1 MDAGLFFLLPEKALR
16 RIFLSFGVFV
26 IFTLYQS
33 FIYGQTFDGQGGL
46 PFPPSGTTGQ
56 TSSIAN
62 VSGVGILGGCK
73 IIENVTIDLNHTWT
87 GDIALFLI
95 APDGTWLELSS
106 GNGAAGDNY
115 KITVFTDNASTN
127 IVSGAPPYN
136 GDFKP
141 EGRQNTNYFP
151 APYNNGPAPGTF
163 TFENTFTGVNADGD
177 WTLFLNDWVPADIGF
192 LNAWS
197 ITFGDNGTTLNVDA
211 GDDVT
216 VCPGSNPV
224 ILSATPN
231 SASLYNYSWS
241 NNTGTP
247 FTTVNPNGISTLP
260 PITTTYTVTVTSASG
275 NCSGTDEVTVNVE
288 PAPDPGL
295 VTMTAAPPI
304 ICGGNPSIITFTIA
318 TSGNWI
324 FNLVASNA
332 SGNTNLVYN
341 VNGTSADIPVAPS
354 ITTTYTL
361 NSVSDLATG
370 CVFELPNPIE
380 ITIEVGSPPQFNIQG
395 PPDICEG
402 ESFDLEDLVTLFSG
416 TTVTYHDDSP
426 PSIFNEISSVVTPT
440 ASTLYTLLFEKD
452 GCTVPINVLLNVL
465 PSGPGPDF
473 DDAEICEDA
482 VINLTT
488 LLNPAIPGTFSGNNV
503 SGNNFTGS
511 NTGNF
516 TVLFTPNNLC
526 LDESQAEITVNP
538 NIIYTLE
545 TSTLCETDPLLD
557 LGDLAD
563 PNFPLGSWSGPGVSG
578 NFFDPNNLSGF
589 ITLTFTPDYECA
601 LPKNTII
608 EVDPAAEPVLTGAV
622 VCEDGPAISLGPLQ
636 DPVFPNGTWSGD
648 GVVSGTSFDPTGL
661 LGDILLTFTPD
672 DYCTQPASVIITV
685 NALQTPDMDGSDV
698 CELETSFDLTNLEDP
713 FYTGGNW
720 NGPAVTV
727 NIFNASIASGD
738 VVLTYQAPGLC
749 TLPVDVTMSVVNS
762 VQPDLD
768 TETWCE
774 ASGVLDLTTLEDPA
788 YTTGTWS
795 GDGVSGNLF
804 NPLGEIGFNIITF
817 TSNEYCIEPAT
828 TTIEVEPGGEPDLG
842 IIELCANGPVFD
854 LTLLEDPSY
863 PNGEWSGTGVNG
875 TGFDPNN
882 LSGEINL
889 SYQAAGCVFEATTI
903 VTVNQVET
911 PVLSFDNICENSG
924 LYNLALVQDPAFPT
938 GTWSG
943 PGVNNNFLD
952 PEGQNGNIIL
962 TFTSDEACTLPA
974 LTGMTINT
982 APTAVN
988 VVTECQP
995 GNATYTVTFTIE
1007 GGDEPS
1013 YIVNGSPSGNVFT
1026 SAPITSATD
1035 FSFTIND
1042 ANNCLP
1048 QLLQGNKNCNCFT
1061 NAGTMGNTTQLSRIC
1076 VNQNFSA
1083 VFNNNASLE
1092 EDTLL
1097 FVFHDNAGPTLGN
1110 VLAIQDN
1117 PVFAFPAGAQLNTTY
1132 YVSSVA
1138 GNALGNFIDPSDP
1151 CFSVAPGAPVQFYD
1165 ITATA
1170 NGPNALCSNDTLRF
1184 DLNVNA
1190 ELPATLYLSYQFANK
1205 TVYDTLIAFTN
1216 PYPAVLVPSVWGATP
1231 GNVVV
1236 TVDKIKDVQCERS
1249 GLNTSLNFVLNPK
1262 RETTIQP
1269 TLCKGSQ
1276 LIVNGIIYDENKPS
1290 GVEIVPS
1297 GLAGVCDSVIQVN
1310 LKYYPEAR
1318 GNARPVVCQGDQIVL
1333 FGETFDV
1340 NRPTGNLVLTGLAAN
1355 GCDSL
1360 LDVAIQLV
1368 QPSRSAIDTT
1378 LCAGTAAT
1386 ILGVTFDES
1395 HVSDTI
1401 TLSRANVNGCDSL
1414 VEVRVSFRDIVEN
1427 TYRQQYCA
1435 GTVVTIGGVNFD
1447 SNNSKDTLTIAGLA
1461 GACDTLAFI
1470 DLQFI
1475 PSPVTNYT
1483 ATICEGE
1490 TVVINGNTYNE
1501 NKTSG
1506 TEVFVGVT
1514 ALGCDSIVN
1523 IALTILPKSRS
1534 KVEVTLCP
1542 GETIT
1547 VNGVVYD
1554 ENKSSGLETLAGGA
1568 VNGCDSLIE
1577 VSISFYPQKV
1587 DTLRK
1592 DLLPND
1598 SLVVDGVVFKLGK
1611 TSGLV
1616 PYLPGT
1622 INGCDSA
1629 TFVVVRIINN
1639 NYQNVDITTLA
1650 PTCPGDQNGSL
1661 TIKAIE
1667 GCLISTLI
1675 IDGVNYGQISLPFV
1689 LDDLKPGSY
1698 EVSLSSAD
1706 GCSFN
1711 QSYTVLPATQP
1722 IPFVLSPA
1730 SQNVYYGEDTPL
1742 NLIINPVPETIQWE
1756 PANLLSCNDC
1766 LNPTVLQPSANTDFT
1781 LSLQDEKGCQQTAV
1795 FRLIIEEKD
1804 PDIIFPNVLSSQS
1817 SGNNQWVIQSGDGYT
1832 IQAVS
1837 IFDRWGSKVFSTEK
1851 IDSPVS
1857 WDGTYNGQQ
1866 LVPGVYTYAIKVEY
1880 RNGKTE
1886 QLIGDI
1892 TIIR

>member
-1 MDAGLFFLLPEKALR
+1 MDAGLFFLLPEKALK
-16 RIFLSFGVFV
+16 RIFFSFGVFV
-26 IFTLYQS
+26 IFTFYQPV
-33 FIYGQTFDGQGGL
+33 ILAQTFNGQGGL
-46 PFPPSGTTGQ
+46 PFPPTGTTGQ

-87 GDIALFLI
+87 GDIALFII

-106 GNGAAGDNY
+106 GNGIAGDNY
-115 KITVFTDNASTN
+115 KITVFTDNATTN
-127 IVSGAPPYN
+127 IVSGTPPYN

-151 APYNNGPAPGTF
+151 APYNNAPAPGTF

-177 WTLFLNDWVPADIGF
+177 WTLFLNDWVPADVGF
-192 LNAWS
+192 LNSWS
-197 ITFGDNGTTLNVDA
+197 ITFGDTGTSLMVDA

-216 VCPGSNPV
+216 ICPGANPV
-224 ILSATPN
+224 VLTATPN
-231 SASLYNYSWS
+231 SATLYNYAWS
-241 NNTGTP
+241 NNTGAS
-247 FTTVNPNGISTLP
+247 FTTVNPNGISTQP
-260 PITTTYTVTVTSASG
+260 TTTTTYTVTVTSASG

-288 PAPDPGL
+288 PATFPGI
-295 VTMTAAPPI
+295 VTFSASPTLL
-304 ICGGNPSIITFTIA
+304 CLGQQTTLLFNTTV
-318 TSGNWI
+318 SGNWT
-324 FNLVASNA
+324 FNLTA
-332 SGNTNLVYN
+332 TNLS
-341 VNGTSADIPVAPS
+341 GTSNLSHTINGFNGSLDLIPTS
-354 ITTTYTL
+354 TTTYAV
-361 NSVSDLATG
+361 NSITDLSTG
-370 CVFELPNPIE
+370 CTIQLPSPLE
-380 ITIEVGSPPQFNIQG
+380 ATVEVGSPPEFTVQG
-395 PPDICEG
+395 LPSLCVG
-402 ESFDLEDLVTLFSG
+402 ESFDLATLVNLFNG
-416 TTVTYHDDSP
+416 TTVTYHDGNP
-426 PSIFNEISSVVTPT
+426 PTPFNEIPSLISPTVTT
-440 ASTLYTLLFEKD
+440 TYTLLFEKD
-452 GCTVPINVLLNVL
+452 GCTLPINLMIEVT
-465 PSGPGPDF
+465 PGGPGPNF
-473 DDAEICEDA
+473 NDAEICEDET
-482 VINLTT
+482 INLTNLIT
-488 LLNPAIPGTFSGNNV
+488 PVIPGFFSGTNVAGNFFTGNNTGTFSV
-503 SGNNFTGS
+503 
-511 NTGNF
+511 
-516 TVLFTPNNLC
+516 VFTPTNIC
-526 LDESQAEITVNP
+526 LDPSNAEITVNP
-538 NIIYTLE
+538 NIDYTLE
-545 TSTLCETDPLLD
+545 TAALCETDPLLD
-557 LGDLAD
+557 LTTLAD
-563 PNFPLGSWSGPGVSG
+563 PNYPLGSWSGPGVSG
-578 NFFDPNNLSGF
+578 NFFDPLNQSGF
-589 ITLTFTPDYECA
+589 VTLTFTPDYECA
-601 LPKNTII
+601 VAKTTVV
-608 EVDPAAEPVLTGAV
+608 EVTPAEIPFLTSATL
-622 VCEDGPAISLGPLQ
+622 CENSPPISLGPLQ
-636 DPVFPNGTWSGD
+636 DPAFPNGTWSGD
-648 GVVSGTSFDPTGL
+648 GVSGTTFDPTGL
-661 LGDILLTFTPD
+661 SGGIPLTFTPD
-672 DYCTQPASVIITV
+672 DPCTLPGVVIVNV
-685 NALQTPDMDGSDV
+685 NALETPDMDGSDV
-698 CELETSFDLTNLEDP
+698 CELETTFDLTDLEDP

-720 NGPAVTV
+720 SGPAVTV
-727 NIFNASIASGD
+727 NIFNASLASGE

-762 VQPDLD
+762 LQPNLE

-788 YTTGTWS
+788 YTTGIWS
-795 GDGVSGNLF
+795 GDGVNGNLF
-804 NPLGEIGFNIITF
+804 NPLGETGINVITF
-817 TSNEYCIEPAT
+817 TSSEYCIEPAT

-842 IIELCANGPVFD
+842 IIELCTTGPVFD
-854 LTLLEDPSY
+854 LTLLEDPAY
-863 PNGEWSGTGVNG
+863 PNGQWSGTGVSG

-924 LYNLALVQDPAFPT
+924 LYNLALVQDPAFPS

-943 PGVNNNFLD
+943 SGVSNNFLD
-952 PEGQNGNIIL
+952 PEGQSGNIVL

-982 APTAVN
+982 APAAIN
-988 VVTECQP
+988 LVTECQP

-1007 GGDEPS
+1007 GGDAPS
-1013 YIVNGSPSGNVFT
+1013 YIVNGVPTGNVFT

-1048 QLLQGNKNCNCFT
+1048 QLIQGNKNCLCAT
-1061 NAGTMGNTTQLSRIC
+1061 NAGTMGNTSQLSRIC

-1117 PVFAFPAGAQLNTTY
+1117 PVFAFPVGAQLNTTY

-1138 GNALGNFIDPSDP
+1138 GNALGNFIDPNDP

-1165 ITATA
+1165 ITAAA

-1184 DLNVNA
+1184 DINVNA

-1205 TVYDTLIAFTN
+1205 TVYDTLSAFTN
-1216 PYPAVLVPSVWGATP
+1216 PYPAVLVPSAWGAAP
-1231 GNVVV
+1231 GTVLI

-1249 GLNTSLNFVLNPK
+1249 GLNTSLSFLLNPK
-1262 RETTIQP
+1262 RETTLQP
-1269 TLCKGSQ
+1269 TLCKGDQ
-1276 LIVNGIIYDENKPS
+1276 LIVNGVIYDENKPI

-1310 LKYYPEAR
+1310 LRYYPEAR
-1318 GNARPVVCQGDQIVL
+1318 GNAKPIVCQGDQVVL
-1333 FGETFDV
+1333 YGETFDA
-1340 NRPTGNLVLTGLAAN
+1340 NRPTGNLVLPGLAAN

-1368 QPSRSAIDTT
+1368 QPSRAAIDTT
-1378 LCAGTAAT
+1378 LCAGTTAT

-1401 TLSRANVNGCDSL
+1401 TLSRANVYGCDSL
-1414 VEVRVSFRDIVEN
+1414 VEVRVSFRDIVES
-1427 TYRQQYCA
+1427 TYRQQYCE

-1447 SNNSKDTLTIAGLA
+1447 SNKTKDTITIAGQA
-1461 GACDTLAFI
+1461 GACDTLAFV

-1475 PSPVTNYT
+1475 AAPVTNYT
-1483 ATICEGE
+1483 ATLCEGE
-1490 TVVINGNTYNE
+1490 SRVINGNTYNE

-1506 TEVFVGVT
+1506 TEVFVGAT

-1523 IALTILPKSRS
+1523 VALTILPKSRS
-1534 KVEVTLCP
+1534 KIEATLCP

-1554 ENKSSGLETLAGGA
+1554 ENKSSGLETLASGA

-1577 VSISFYPQKV
+1577 VSVSFYPQKV
-1587 DTLRK
+1587 DTLKK

-1598 SLVVDGVVFKLGK
+1598 SLVVDGVVFKLGN
-1611 TSGLV
+1611 TSALV
-1616 PYLPGT
+1616 PYLPGSV
-1622 INGCDSA
+1622 NGCDSA
-1629 TFVVVRIINN
+1629 TFVVVRIVNN
-1639 NYQNVDITTLA
+1639 NYQKVDITTLA

-1661 TIKAIE
+1661 TIRAIE
-1667 GCLISTLI
+1667 GCLVSTLI
-1675 IDGVNYGQISLPFV
+1675 IDGVSYGQVSLPFV

-1711 QSYTVLPATQP
+1711 QNYTVLPATQP

-1730 SQNVYYGEDTPL
+1730 TQNVYYGEDTPL
-1742 NLIINPVPETIQWE
+1742 TLNINPVPQTIQWE
-1756 PANLLSCNDC
+1756 PANLLSCSDC
-1766 LNPTVLQPSANTDFT
+1766 LNPTVLQPSASTDFT
-1781 LSLQDEKGCQQTAV
+1781 LNMQDEKGCQQTAV
-1795 FRLIIEEKD
+1795 FRLLVEEKD
-1804 PDIIFPNVLSSQS
+1804 PVIVFPNVLSSQS
-1817 SGNNQWVIQSGDGYT
+1817 PGNNQWVIQSGDGYT
-1832 IQAVS
+1832 LQAVS
-1837 IFDRWGSKVFSTEK
+1837 VFDRWGSKVFSTGK
-1851 IDSPVS
+1851 IDSPVI

-1866 LVPGVYTYAIKVEY
+1866 LVPGVYTYIIKVEY

>member
-1 MDAGLFFLLPEKALR
+1 M
-16 RIFLSFGVFV
+16 
-26 IFTLYQS
+26 
-33 FIYGQTFDGQGGL
+33 
-46 PFPPSGTTGQ
+46 
-56 TSSIAN
+56 
-62 VSGVGILGGCK
+62 
-73 IIENVTIDLNHTWT
+73 
-87 GDIALFLI
+87 
-95 APDGTWLELSS
+95 
-106 GNGAAGDNY
+106 
-115 KITVFTDNASTN
+115 
-127 IVSGAPPYN
+127 
-136 GDFKP
+136 
-141 EGRQNTNYFP
+141 
-151 APYNNGPAPGTF
+151 
-163 TFENTFTGVNADGD
+163 
-177 WTLFLNDWVPADIGF
+177 
-192 LNAWS
+192 
-197 ITFGDNGTTLNVDA
+197 
-211 GDDVT
+211 
-216 VCPGSNPV
+216 
-224 ILSATPN
+224 
-231 SASLYNYSWS
+231 
-241 NNTGTP
+241 
-247 FTTVNPNGISTLP
+247 
-260 PITTTYTVTVTSASG
+260 
-275 NCSGTDEVTVNVE
+275 
-288 PAPDPGL
+288 
-295 VTMTAAPPI
+295 
-304 ICGGNPSIITFTIA
+304 
-318 TSGNWI
+318 
-324 FNLVASNA
+324 
-332 SGNTNLVYN
+332 
-341 VNGTSADIPVAPS
+341 
-354 ITTTYTL
+354 
-361 NSVSDLATG
+361 
-370 CVFELPNPIE
+370 
-380 ITIEVGSPPQFNIQG
+380 
-395 PPDICEG
+395 
-402 ESFDLEDLVTLFSG
+402 
-416 TTVTYHDDSP
+416 
-426 PSIFNEISSVVTPT
+426 
-440 ASTLYTLLFEKD
+440 
-452 GCTVPINVLLNVL
+452 
-465 PSGPGPDF
+465 
-473 DDAEICEDA
+473 
-482 VINLTT
+482 
-488 LLNPAIPGTFSGNNV
+488 
-503 SGNNFTGS
+503 
-511 NTGNF
+511 
-516 TVLFTPNNLC
+516 
-526 LDESQAEITVNP
+526 
-538 NIIYTLE
+538 
-545 TSTLCETDPLLD
+545 
-557 LGDLAD
+557 
-563 PNFPLGSWSGPGVSG
+563 
-578 NFFDPNNLSGF
+578 
-589 ITLTFTPDYECA
+589 
-601 LPKNTII
+601 
-608 EVDPAAEPVLTGAV
+608 
-622 VCEDGPAISLGPLQ
+622 
-636 DPVFPNGTWSGD
+636 
-648 GVVSGTSFDPTGL
+648 
-661 LGDILLTFTPD
+661 
-672 DYCTQPASVIITV
+672 
-685 NALQTPDMDGSDV
+685 
-698 CELETSFDLTNLEDP
+698 
-713 FYTGGNW
+713 
-720 NGPAVTV
+720 
-727 NIFNASIASGD
+727 
-738 VVLTYQAPGLC
+738 
-749 TLPVDVTMSVVNS
+749 
-762 VQPDLD
+762 
-768 TETWCE
+768 
-774 ASGVLDLTTLEDPA
+774 
-788 YTTGTWS
+788 
-795 GDGVSGNLF
+795 
-804 NPLGEIGFNIITF
+804 
-817 TSNEYCIEPAT
+817 
-828 TTIEVEPGGEPDLG
+828 
-842 IIELCANGPVFD
+842 
-854 LTLLEDPSY
+854 
-863 PNGEWSGTGVNG
+863 
-875 TGFDPNN
+875 
-882 LSGEINL
+882 
-889 SYQAAGCVFEATTI
+889 
-903 VTVNQVET
+903 
-911 PVLSFDNICENSG
+911 LSFDNICENSG

-943 PGVNNNFLD
+943 PGVNNNFLY

-995 GNATYTVTFTIE
+995 GNTTYTVTFTIE
-1007 GGDEPS
+1007 GGDAPS

-1216 PYPAVLVPSVWGATP
+1216 PYPAVLVPSVWGAAP

-1368 QPSRSAIDTT
+1368 QPSRSTIDTT

-1427 TYRQQYCA
+1427 TYQQQYCA

-1461 GACDTLAFI
+1461 GACDTLAYI

-1490 TVVINGNTYNE
+1490 SVLINGNIYDQ

-1523 IALTILPKSRS
+1523 VALTILPKSRS